1 MALVQFYAVTAEKYD
16 SLVNPNEDCLYFL
29 DDGRLYKGSTLMG
42 SNIQLVTSF
51 PSEGEIGKIY
61 FKSSTGNAKIWTG
74 REYVDFTRE
83 YVESISNSSTNLQT
97 PTAKAVWDLV
107 KAAVPADYSELQ
119 DTVKGHSLVLS
130 DITNSK
136 SGILAKATALVKAL
150 EEGQVAT
157 NAENI
162 ESLKEGKA
170 NKATTIEGYG
180 ITDAYTKNEVDSAI
194 TSAVSTAGHL
204 KRQIVT
210 VLPSTSEADEFT
222 IYMIKDSASS
232 ESNDLYIEYMLVNGL
247 FEIIGSTKVGLSNYY
262 TKTEVDTKITDTK
275 TELKKYAED
284 EADAALSAANE
295 NLNNYK
301 NAANQAI
308 DANATAIEEILDEK
322 TGILQ
327 QAKDYADSLGGLS
340 EEDREKLNNALYSSD
355 IKTGEV
361 NGTINVKGK
370 DIPVQG
376 LGSAAYTSS
385 SDYDPM
391 GAASNALTAAKN
403 YANGLVSW
411 KSLS

>member
-83 YVESISNSSTNLQT
+83 YIESISSLSTHLQT

-107 KAAVPADYSELQ
+107 KASVPADYSELQ
-119 DTVKGHSLVLS
+119 DTVQGHSLALS
-130 DITNSK
+130 NITNSK
-136 SGILAKATALVKAL
+136 TGILAKATALVKAL

-247 FEIIGSTKVGLSNYY
+247 FEIIGSTRVDLSNYY
-262 TKTEVDTKITDTK
+262 TKAEVNTEITNTK

-327 QAKDYADSLGGLS
+327 QAKDYANSLGGLS

-391 GAASNALTAAKN
+391 GAASNALAAAKN